1 MKNLIKSVRDWLIKK
16 LGGYTAKEYDTVTKI
31 PFQAAIPIER
41 RNVEHLRQVIEV
53 QRPRFQDGQFPTS
66 DFIRHE
72 LARQLVPLV
81 EERMKIKRMVFNT
94 PAEVC
99 DKLFYEARIDV
110 VKED

>member
-1 MKNLIKSVRDWLIKK
+1 MKNLIRSIRDWMIKN

-31 PFQAAIPIER
+31 PIQAAIPIES

-53 QRPRFQDGQFPTS
+53 QRPQFPNDPFPTS

-72 LARQLVPLV
+72 LARQLLPLV
-81 EERMKIKRMVFNT
+81 MEHMKIKAMMPGYPVDRM
-94 PAEVC
+94 
-99 DKLFYEARIDV
+99 FYEARIDV

>member
-1 MKNLIKSVRDWLIKK
+1 MKNLFQRVLDWLIKR

-53 QRPRFQDGQFPTS
+53 QMTQFPNEPFPTS

-72 LARQLVPLV
+72 LARQLLPLV
-81 EERMKIKRMVFNT
+81 MERMRIKAMMPSFPGDRM
-94 PAEVC
+94 
-99 DKLFYEARIDV
+99 FYEARIDV
-110 VKED
+110 VRED